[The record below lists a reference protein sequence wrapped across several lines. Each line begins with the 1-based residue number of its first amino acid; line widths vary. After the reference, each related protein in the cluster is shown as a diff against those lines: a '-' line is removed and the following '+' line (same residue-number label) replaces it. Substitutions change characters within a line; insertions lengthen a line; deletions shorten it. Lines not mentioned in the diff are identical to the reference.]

1 MTLKLESETAI
12 VTINK
17 FGAELSS
24 FILKETGVEY
34 IWQAD
39 SAFWGRHAPILFPIV
54 GRLKDDTYSYQDKT
68 YSMRQ
73 HGFARDMLFD
83 VIEQTNNSAILELKS
98 NQETLKNYPFE
109 FRLLIG
115 YQLEGTTLT
124 ISYDVSTLSDEMY
137 FSIGGHPAFNVPLIK
152 GTKMNDYYL
161 QFAPLKSRTKI
172 PLKGSY
178 IDTSCKTLAQ
188 TNTPIQL
195 KHELFKAD
203 AQILETKGRN
213 TFSILSE
220 KHSHGVVLSY
230 EEFPFVGF
238 WSPNT
243 IDAPFVCIEPWC
255 GIADYINS
263 NGNIEDKIGIN
274 KLSKGDVFSRSY
286 SISIQ

>member
-1 MTLKLESETAI
+1 MTLNLESDTAK
-12 VTINK
+12 VTINEL
-17 FGAELSS
+17 GAELSS
-24 FILKETGVEY
+24 FILKETCVEY

-39 SAFWGRHAPILFPIV
+39 SHFWGRHAPILFPFV
-54 GRLKDDTYSYQDKT
+54 GRLKNDKYLYKGKVYKMT
-68 YSMRQ
+68 Q
-73 HGFARDMLFD
+73 HGFARDMMFD
-83 VIEQTNNSAILELKS
+83 VIEKDDSSAILELKS
-98 NQETLKNYPFE
+98 SQKTLEKYPFE

-115 YQLEGTTLT
+115 YKLEKNELI

-195 KHELFKAD
+195 KHGLFKED

-213 TFSILSE
+213 TFSILSD
-220 KHSHGVVLSY
+220 KHSHGVIVSY

-243 IDAPFVCIEPWC
+243 VEAPFVCIEPWC
-255 GIADYINS
+255 GIADDTSS
-263 NGNIEDKIGIN
+263 NGKIEDKIGIN
-274 KLSKGDVFSRSY
+274 KLFKGDIFSRSY
-286 SISIQ
+286 SINIQ